1 MRKITTSSLILST
14 VCVSIMIRKF
24 SKKEYEITNFYAY
37 LIGESFDFESVI
49 DADPDF
55 IGSPNLDYVFKPHQN
70 VNGGSGENAR
80 SMGSMYIEVLRYS
93 TLLER
98 AKLRNQAFVE
108 PLLENVL

>member
-1 MRKITTSSLILST
+1 MSLSKNFFSRHLSPDKTRKSHL
-14 VCVSIMIRKF
+14 
-24 SKKEYEITNFYAY
+24 
-37 LIGESFDFESVI
+37 DFPAVI

-80 SMGSMYIEVLRYS
+80 AMGSMYIEVLKYS

-98 AKLRNQAFVE
+98 AQLRNKAFVE
-108 PLLENVL
+108 PLFENVLENPVEDIG